1 ASAADWPYAAYLAM
15 REHARIPIE
24 ASLVDGARYTASPN
38 ASSVDTGEPVRMTFV
53 GGGYLTGFGAPPLH
67 GRVLQPVDDLPGAPP
82 AVVASYGFWSRR
94 LAADPTII
102 GRQIWL
108 NGVAVT
114 VVGVTARSFTGF
126 SDQPPSF
133 WAPLA
138 SYPALYSGSPLTRT
152 SRVEVRV
159 YGRVPPGATR
169 TQAEAEIGAVAA
181 ATATPDPQIGPITG
195 VRLDP
200 AGSRFSG
207 SEGAVLVA
215 VVTLV
220 LTLVG
225 LVVLLACVNVAN
237 LQLASALGRQRE
249 IGVRLA
255 LGAARGRIIRQL
267 VTESL
272 ALGIGAGAIAL
283 LLPI

>member
-1 ASAADWPYAAYLAM
+1 M
-15 REHARIPIE
+15 VAR
-24 ASLVDGARYTASPN
+24 VDGH
-38 ASSVDTGEPVRMTFV
+38 TG
-53 GGGYLTGFGAPPLH
+53 
-67 GRVLQPVDDLPGAPP
+67 
-82 AVVASYGFWSRR
+82 
-94 LAADPTII
+94 
-102 GRQIWL
+102 
-108 NGVAVT
+108 
-114 VVGVTARSFTGF
+114 
-126 SDQPPSF
+126 
-133 WAPLA
+133 
-138 SYPALYSGSPLTRT
+138 GSPAR
-152 SRVEVRV
+152 R
-159 YGRVPPGATR
+159 GRGGA
-169 TQAEAEIGAVAA
+169 
-181 ATATPDPQIGPITG
+181 ATPDPQIGPITG

-283 LLPI
+283 LLTIWLGPTLAAIVRLPVTVDMTPDARVYLVPLLVSSPPASAPGSRPRATAPGRRLTPLKGEAPRAAPPPESSARRA